1 VTLVAHADPAETAPL
16 PPPPQQRA
24 FRQAWRIAMTRPGLF
39 GFGLFCYGA
48 FYALPLIPGL
58 IQRQIFDT
66 LSARHAAGL
75 NVWSLIGL
83 WFVAQITPL
92 VAFYF
97 AVWVFQTFTTLSRVM
112 VRTDMLGWLMF
123 ARGPRKPRGTAGEV
137 LSRFRDDVNETL
149 SFMEGWADTF
159 GQALFAVLALAIM
172 WRIDQTVTF
181 AVIAPMLLVV
191 GVTQR
196 ITAGIHKYSRVA
208 REAEARVTSFVGEMF
223 AAVQAIRVAG
233 AEQNVLGRLGDL
245 NDVRRKTAVRYRVYV
260 TLLDTFG
267 VGTSSAALGLV
278 LLLAAS
284 AMRDGRF
291 TVGDFTLFAAYVASA
306 TSAPRWL
313 GRLLARKR
321 TADVAWMR
329 ITTLMDDAPDEALVA
344 SAPASPRVAPAEPAF
359 RRPFEDLQVRGL
371 TSIHPTSGQGV
382 RDVSFTLRRGEVVI
396 VTGRVGAGKSTLLK
410 SVVGLLPTQ
419 AGELAWNG
427 VVVDDPATFMVPPR
441 CAYTAQSPRLFTESL
456 RENVLMGEGEA
467 GGGQL
472 LDEAVH
478 LAVLEDDVRQLSAGL
493 ETLVGTR
500 GVTLS
505 GGQVQRAAAA
515 RMFARRPELL
525 VFDDASSALDVR
537 TEHTFWERLFASGH
551 HSCLA
556 VSHRLEAYRHAT
568 EILVLDGG
576 RLAARGTLRELL
588 QSSPLF
594 REIWHEGA
602 HAAAVAHQ
610 HVAPAG

>member
-1 VTLVAHADPAETAPL
+1 MTLVAGVDPAEAAP
-16 PPPPQQRA
+16 PPLAPPQQRA
-24 FRQAWRIAMTRPGLF
+24 FRQAWRIAMTRPWLF
-39 GFGLFCYGA
+39 ALGMSLYGG

-58 IQRQIFDT
+58 IQRQVFDT
-66 LSARHAAGL
+66 LSGKHPAGL
-75 NVWSLIGL
+75 NVWSLIAL
-83 WFVAQITPL
+83 WFAAQVAPL

-97 AVWVFQTFTTLSRVM
+97 AVWVFQSFTTLSRVM

-123 ARGPRKPRGTAGEV
+123 ARGPRKSRGTAGEV

-149 SFMEGWADTF
+149 SFMEGWPDTF
-159 GQALFAVLALAIM
+159 GQSLFTVLALIIM
-172 WRIDQTVTF
+172 WRIDPKVTF

-191 GVTQR
+191 PITQW

-233 AEQNVLGRLGDL
+233 AEPNMLAHLEAL

-267 VGTSSAALGLV
+267 VGASSAALGLV
-278 LLLAAS
+278 LLLAAG

-291 TVGDFTLFAAYVASA
+291 TIGDFTLFASYVGAA
-306 TSAPRWL
+306 TSAPRWM

-329 ITTLMDDAPDEALVA
+329 ITTLMDDAPDAALVA
-344 SAPASPRVAPAEPAF
+344 KAPARPRVPDAEP
-359 RRPFEDLQVRGL
+359 RFEQLKVRGL
-371 TSIHPTSGQGV
+371 TCLHPTSGQGV

-410 SVVGLLPTQ
+410 AIVGLLPIE

-427 VVVDDPATFMVPPR
+427 AVVDDPATFMIPPR
-441 CAYTAQSPRLFTESL
+441 AAYTAQSPRLFTESL
-456 RENVLMGEGEA
+456 AENILMGEDPA
-467 GGGQL
+467 DDRLQQ
-472 LDEAVH
+472 AVH
-478 LAVLEDDVRQLSAGL
+478 LAVLEDDVRQLGAGL

-537 TEHTFWERLFASGH
+537 TEHAFWERLFASGQ

-568 EILVLDGG
+568 EILVLEDGSI
-576 RLAARGTLRELL
+576 AARGTLRELL
-588 QSSPLF
+588 RDSALF

-602 HAAAVAHQ
+602 HAAAAH
-610 HVAPAG
+610 HHLAAPAE

>member
-1 VTLVAHADPAETAPL
+1 MSLAAAADPAEAAPL
-16 PPPPQQRA
+16 PPAPPKQRA
-24 FRQAWRIAMTRPGLF
+24 FAQAWRIAMTRPGLF
-39 GFGLFCYGA
+39 VLGMSLYGA

-58 IQRQIFDT
+58 IQREVFDT
-66 LSARHAAGL
+66 LSGRRPAGL

-83 WFVAQITPL
+83 WFAAQIAPL
-92 VAFYF
+92 IAFYF

-112 VRTDMLGWLMF
+112 VRTDMLAWMMF
-123 ARGPRKPRGTAGEV
+123 ARGPRKSRGTAGEV

-159 GQALFAVLALAIM
+159 GQAVFAVLALMIM
-172 WRIDQTVTF
+172 WRIDQVVTF

-191 GVTQR
+191 VITQR

-233 AEQNVLGRLGDL
+233 AEPNVLGRLEAL

-267 VGTSSAALGLV
+267 VGASSAALGLV

-291 TVGDFTLFAAYVASA
+291 TIGDFTLFAAYVGAA

-329 ITTLMDDAPDEALVA
+329 ITTLMDDAPDRALVA
-344 SAPASPRVAPAEPAF
+344 RAPAAPRAAPAEP
-359 RRPFEDLQVRGL
+359 RFEQLQARGL
-371 TSIHPTSGQGV
+371 TALHPTSGQGV
-382 RDVSFTLRRGEVVI
+382 RDISFTLNRGEVLI

-410 SVVGLLPTQ
+410 AVVGLLPIE
-419 AGELAWNG
+419 AGQLLWNG
-427 VVVDDPATFMVPPR
+427 APVDDAATFMTPPH
-441 CAYTAQSPRLFTESL
+441 CAYTAQAPRLFTESL
-456 RENVLMGEGEA
+456 SENILMGEDDREGERVA
-467 GGGQL
+467 Q
-472 LDEAVH
+472 AVH
-478 LAVLEDDVRQLSAGL
+478 LAVLEDDIRQLGAGL
-493 ETLVGTR
+493 DTLVGTR

-537 TEHTFWERLFASGH
+537 TEHTFWERLFASGQ

-568 EILVLDGG
+568 EILVLDDG
-576 RLAARGTLRELL
+576 RVAARGTLRELL

-594 REIWHEGA
+594 REVWHESA
-602 HAAAVAHQ
+602 HAAAVAH
-610 HVAPAG
+610 HHAEPVD

>member
-1 VTLVAHADPAETAPL
+1 MSLGAGIDPAEAAPL
-16 PPPPQQRA
+16 PPAPPKQRA
-24 FRQAWRIAMTRPGLF
+24 FAQAWRIAMTRPGLF
-39 GFGLFCYGA
+39 ALGMGLYGA
-48 FYALPLIPGL
+48 FYALQLMPGL
-58 IQRQIFDT
+58 IQRQVFDT
-66 LSARHAAGL
+66 LSGHYPAGL
-75 NVWSLIGL
+75 SVWSLIAL
-83 WFVAQITPL
+83 WFAAQVFPL
-92 VAFYF
+92 VAFYLSN
-97 AVWVFQTFTTLSRVM
+97 WVFQTFTTASRVM
-112 VRTDMLGWLMF
+112 VRTDMLGWMMF
-123 ARGPRKPRGTAGEV
+123 AAGPRRSRGTAGEV

-159 GQALFAVLALAIM
+159 GQALFAVLALIIM
-172 WRIDQTVTF
+172 WRIDSMVTF

-191 GVTQR
+191 VITQR

-233 AEQNVLGRLGDL
+233 AEPNVLARLEAL

-267 VGTSSAALGLV
+267 VGASSTALGLV

-291 TVGDFTLFAAYVASA
+291 TIGDFTLFAAYVGAA

-329 ITTLMDDAPDEALVA
+329 IATLMDDAPDEALVA
-344 SAPASPRVAPAEPAF
+344 KAPAAPRVLAAPRLE
-359 RRPFEDLQVRGL
+359 RLEVRGL
-371 TSIHPTSGQGV
+371 TCLHPTSGQGV
-382 RDVSFTLRRGEVVI
+382 HDVSFSLNRGDVII

-410 SVVGLLPTQ
+410 AVVGLVPIEGGQLV
-419 AGELAWNG
+419 WNG
-427 VVVDDPATFMVPPR
+427 VPVDDPATFMTPPR

-456 RENVLMGEGEA
+456 TENILMGEADDRADGSGRIE
-467 GGGQL
+467 Q
-472 LDEAVH
+472 AVH
-478 LAVLEDDVRQLSAGL
+478 LAVLEDDIRQLGSGL
-493 ETLVGTR
+493 DTLVGTR

-537 TEHTFWERLFASGH
+537 TEHTFWERLFASGQ

-568 EILVLDGG
+568 EILVLDDG
-576 RLAARGTLRELL
+576 RVAARGTLRELL
-588 QSSPLF
+588 QTSPLF
-594 REIWHEGA
+594 REVWHESA
-602 HAAAVAHQ
+602 HAAAAAH
-610 HVAPAG
+610 HHATEPAE

>member
-1 VTLVAHADPAETAPL
+1 MSIAAGIDPAEAAPL
-16 PPPPQQRA
+16 PPAPPKQRA
-24 FRQAWRIAMTRPGLF
+24 FAQAWRIAMKRPGLF
-39 GFGLFCYGA
+39 LLGMGLYGA
-48 FYALPLIPGL
+48 FYALQLMPGL
-58 IQRQIFDT
+58 IQRQVFDT
-66 LSARHAAGL
+66 LNGHHPAGL
-75 NVWSLIGL
+75 SVWSLIAL
-83 WFVAQITPL
+83 WFAAQVFPL
-92 VAFYF
+92 VAFYLSN
-97 AVWVFQTFTTLSRVM
+97 WVFQTFTTASRVM
-112 VRTDMLGWLMF
+112 VRTDMLGWMMF
-123 ARGPRKPRGTAGEV
+123 AAGPRRSRGTAGEV

-159 GQALFAVLALAIM
+159 GQSLFTVLALIIM
-172 WRIDQTVTF
+172 WRIDSTVTF

-191 GVTQR
+191 PITQR

-208 REAEARVTSFVGEMF
+208 RESEARVTSFVGEMF

-233 AEQNVLGRLGDL
+233 AEPNVLARLEAL
-245 NDVRRKTAVRYRVYV
+245 NDVRRRTAVRYRVYV

-267 VGTSSAALGLV
+267 VGASSTALGLV

-291 TVGDFTLFAAYVASA
+291 TIGDFTLFAAYVGSA

-329 ITTLMDDAPDEALVA
+329 IATLMDDAPDEALVA
-344 SAPASPRVAPAEPAF
+344 RAPAAPRVLAAPRLE
-359 RRPFEDLQVRGL
+359 RLEVRGL
-371 TSIHPTSGQGV
+371 TCLHPTSGQGV
-382 RDVSFTLRRGEVVI
+382 RDVSFTLNRGDVMI

-410 SVVGLLPTQ
+410 AVVGLLPIEVGQ
-419 AGELAWNG
+419 LAWNG
-427 VVVDDPATFMVPPR
+427 APVDDPATFMTPPR

-456 RENVLMGEGEA
+456 AENILMGEADDRADGSA
-467 GGGQL
+467 RI
-472 LDEAVH
+472 DEAVH
-478 LAVLEDDVRQLSAGL
+478 LAVLEDDIRQLGSGL
-493 ETLVGTR
+493 DTLVGTR

-537 TEHTFWERLFASGH
+537 TEHTFWERLFASGQH
-551 HSCLA
+551 TCLA

-568 EILVLDGG
+568 EILVLEDG
-576 RLAARGTLRELL
+576 RVAARGTLRELL
-588 QSSPLF
+588 QTSPLF
-594 REIWHEGA
+594 REVWHESA
-602 HAAAVAHQ
+602 HAAAAAHH
-610 HVAPAG
+610 HVAEPAE

>member
-1 VTLVAHADPAETAPL
+1 VSIAAGVDPAETAPL
-16 PPPPQQRA
+16 PPAPPKQRA
-24 FRQAWRIAMTRPGLF
+24 FAQAWRIAMTRPGLF
-39 GFGLFCYGA
+39 VLGMSLYGA

-58 IQRQIFDT
+58 IQRQVFDT
-66 LSARHAAGL
+66 LSGHHPAGL
-75 NVWSLIGL
+75 NVWSLIAL
-83 WFVAQITPL
+83 WFAAQVFPL

-112 VRTDMLGWLMF
+112 VRTDMLGWMMF
-123 ARGPRKPRGTAGEV
+123 AAGPRRSRGTAGEV

-159 GQALFAVLALAIM
+159 GQSLFTVLALIIM
-172 WRIDQTVTF
+172 WRIDSTVTF

-191 GVTQR
+191 PITQQ

-208 REAEARVTSFVGEMF
+208 RESEARVTSFVGEMF
-223 AAVQAIRVAG
+223 AAVQAIRIAG
-233 AEQNVLGRLGDL
+233 AEPNVLGRLEAL

-267 VGTSSAALGLV
+267 VGVSSTALGLV
-278 LLLAAS
+278 LLLAAG

-291 TVGDFTLFAAYVASA
+291 TIGDFTLFAAYVGAA

-329 ITTLMDDAPDEALVA
+329 ITTLMDDAPDAALVA
-344 SAPASPRVAPAEPAF
+344 GAPAAPRVLAAPRLE
-359 RRPFEDLQVRGL
+359 RLEVRGL
-371 TSIHPTSGQGV
+371 TCLHPTSGQGV
-382 RDVSFTLRRGEVVI
+382 RNVSFSLNRGDVLI

-410 SVVGLLPTQ
+410 AVVGLLPIE
-419 AGELAWNG
+419 AGQLLWNG
-427 VVVDDPATFMVPPR
+427 VPVDDPATFMTPPR
-441 CAYTAQSPRLFTESL
+441 CGYTAQSPRLFTESL
-456 RENVLMGEGEA
+456 AENILMGEADDQAEGRGRIEA
-467 GGGQL
+467 
-472 LDEAVH
+472 AVH
-478 LAVLEDDVRQLSAGL
+478 LAVLEDDIRQLGAGL
-493 ETLVGTR
+493 DTLVGTR

-537 TEHTFWERLFASGH
+537 TEHTFWERLFASGQ

-568 EILVLDGG
+568 EILVLEDG
-576 RLAARGTLRELL
+576 RVAARGTLRELL

-594 REIWHEGA
+594 REVWHESA
-602 HAAAVAHQ
+602 HAAAAAH
-610 HVAPAG
+610 HHATEPAE

>member
-1 VTLVAHADPAETAPL
+1 MTLAAAIDPAEAAPL
-16 PPPPQQRA
+16 PPAPPKQRA
-24 FRQAWRIAMTRPGLF
+24 FRQAWRIAMTRPWLFALGMGL
-39 GFGLFCYGA
+39 YGG

-58 IQRQIFDT
+58 IQRQVFDT
-66 LSARHAAGL
+66 LSGRHPAGL
-75 NVWSLIGL
+75 GLWSLIAL
-83 WFVAQITPL
+83 WFAAQIAPL
-92 VAFYF
+92 AAFYF
-97 AVWVFQTFTTLSRVM
+97 AVWVFQSFTTLSRVM

-149 SFMEGWADTF
+149 SFMEGWPDTF
-159 GQALFAVLALAIM
+159 GQSLFTVLALIIM
-172 WRIDQTVTF
+172 WRIDPKVTF
-181 AVIAPMLLVV
+181 AVIAPMLLVAPI
-191 GVTQR
+191 TQW

-233 AEQNVLGRLGDL
+233 AEPNVLAHLEAL
-245 NDVRRKTAVRYRVYV
+245 NEVRRKTAVRYRVYV

-267 VGTSSAALGLV
+267 VGASSAALGLV
-278 LLLAAS
+278 LLLAAG

-291 TVGDFTLFAAYVASA
+291 TIGDFTLFASYVGAA

-329 ITTLMDDAPDEALVA
+329 IATLMDDAPDAALVA
-344 SAPASPRVAPAEPAF
+344 KAPVRPREADAEPRF
-359 RRPFEDLQVRGL
+359 GQLEVRGL
-371 TSIHPTSGQGV
+371 TCLHPSSGQGV

-396 VTGRVGAGKSTLLK
+396 VTGRVGAGKSTLLRAI
-410 SVVGLLPTQ
+410 VGLLPIE

-427 VVVDDPATFMVPPR
+427 VVVDDPATFMTPPR
-441 CAYTAQSPRLFTESL
+441 AAYTAQSPRLFTESL
-456 RENVLMGEGEA
+456 ADNILMGADPA
-467 GGGQL
+467 GRRVEQ
-472 LDEAVH
+472 AVH
-478 LAVLEDDVRQLSAGL
+478 LAVLEDDVRQLGAGL

-537 TEHTFWERLFASGH
+537 TEHTFWERLFASGQ

-568 EILVLDGG
+568 EILVLEDG
-576 RLAARGTLRELL
+576 RIAARGTLRELL
-588 QSSPLF
+588 RDSALF
-594 REIWHEGA
+594 RGIWHEGA
-602 HAAAVAHQ
+602 HATAVAHR
-610 HVAPAG
+610 HADPVS

>member
-1 VTLVAHADPAETAPL
+1 MTLVAGVDPAEAAPL
-16 PPPPQQRA
+16 PPAPPKQRA

-39 GFGLFCYGA
+39 VLGMSLYGA

-58 IQRQIFDT
+58 IQRQVFDT
-66 LSARHAAGL
+66 LSGRHTAGL
-75 NVWSLIGL
+75 NVWSLIAL
-83 WFVAQITPL
+83 WFAAQIFPL
-92 VAFYF
+92 IAFYF
-97 AVWVFQTFTTLSRVM
+97 AVWAFQTFTTLSRVM

-159 GQALFAVLALAIM
+159 GQSLFSVLALIIM
-172 WRIDQTVTF
+172 WRIDSTVTF

-191 GVTQR
+191 PITQR

-233 AEQNVLGRLGDL
+233 AEPNVLGRLEAL

-267 VGTSSAALGLV
+267 VGVSSAALGLV
-278 LLLAAS
+278 LLLAAG

-291 TVGDFTLFAAYVASA
+291 TIGDFTLFAAYVGAA

-344 SAPASPRVAPAEPAF
+344 RSPARPRAADGDG
-359 RRPFEDLQVRGL
+359 RFEQLEVRGL
-371 TSIHPTSGQGV
+371 TCLHPSSGQGV

-410 SVVGLLPTQ
+410 AIIGLLPIEG
-419 AGELAWNG
+419 GELAWNG
-427 VVVDDPATFMVPPR
+427 AVVDDPATFMTPPR
-441 CAYTAQSPRLFTESL
+441 AAYTAQAPRLFTESL
-456 RENVLMGEGEA
+456 AENILMGADPA
-467 GGGQL
+467 GGRVQQ
-472 LDEAVH
+472 AVH
-478 LAVLEDDVRQLSAGL
+478 LAVLEDDVRQLGNGL

-537 TEHTFWERLFASGH
+537 TEHAFWERLFASGQ

-568 EILVLDGG
+568 EILVLEDG
-576 RLAARGTLRELL
+576 RVAARGTLRALL
-588 QSSPLF
+588 RDSALF

-602 HAAAVAHQ
+602 HAAAVAH
-610 HVAPAG
+610 HRADPVG